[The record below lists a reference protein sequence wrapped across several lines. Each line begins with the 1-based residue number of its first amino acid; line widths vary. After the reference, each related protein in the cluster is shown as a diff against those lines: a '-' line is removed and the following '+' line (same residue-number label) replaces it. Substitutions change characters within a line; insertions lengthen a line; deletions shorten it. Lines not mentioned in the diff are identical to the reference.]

1 MSSAPAMIEV
11 DVVQA
16 WPERAFCVRLRLP
29 ADSTVGQALAM
40 PSVRERFPGVLSLP
54 FGVHGQRCDAL
65 RRLHDGDQIELYRP
79 LLIDPK
85 AARRERAAGSDN
97 K

>member
-1 MSSAPAMIEV
+1 MSSTPAMIEV

-16 WPERAFCVRLRLP
+16 WPERACCVRLRLQ
-29 ADSTVGQALAM
+29 ADSTVAQALAM
-40 PSVRERFPGVLSLP
+40 PSVRERFPGALSHP
-54 FGVHGQRCDAL
+54 FGIHGQRCDAR

-85 AARRERAAGSDN
+85 AARRERAAGSGS

>member
-1 MSSAPAMIEV
+1 MIEV

-16 WPERAFCVRLRLP
+16 WPERACCIRVRLP
-29 ADSTVGQALAM
+29 ADSTVAQALTMAQ
-40 PSVRERFPGVLSLP
+40 VRERFPEALSHP
-54 FGVHGQRCDAL
+54 FGIHGQRCEAQ
-65 RRLHDGDQIELYRP
+65 RRLRNGDRIELYRP

-85 AARRERAAGSDN
+85 AARRERAASTGR